1 MKNKMSVID
10 IDLTND
16 FPIVQLQEKYNL
28 IFTVYDK
35 DENVSRVN
43 VYGHKEDLIK
53 FLNGDEYYNG
63 DDNIEAVFPEL
74 FN

>member
-10 IDLTND
+10 VDLIND

-28 IFTVYDK
+28 IFTVYRK

-43 VYGHKEDLIK
+43 AYGHNEDLIK
-53 FLNGDEYYNG
+53 FLKGDEYYNG